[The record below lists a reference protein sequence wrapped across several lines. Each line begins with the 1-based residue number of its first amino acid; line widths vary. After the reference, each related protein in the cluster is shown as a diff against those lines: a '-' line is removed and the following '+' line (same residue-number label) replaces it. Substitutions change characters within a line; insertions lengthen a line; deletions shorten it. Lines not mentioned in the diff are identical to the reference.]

1 MTHGTMQDGHGCW
14 RRVVWY
20 DWLGRKHTSLSVPR
34 RRVRL
39 GLLEWLMVWAL
50 GVAVVGGSFGL
61 LVELVR

>member
-1 MTHGTMQDGHGCW
+1 MEHGTMQDGRGCW
-14 RRVVWY
+14 RRVVWH
-20 DWLGRKHTSLSVPR
+20 DRQGRKRASLSVPR

-39 GLLEWLMVWAL
+39 GLLEWLAVMAL